1 LEASGNETLN
11 YAKFINN
18 KTGETFEYHAKKEDG
33 SFGIFVFVGYAP
45 QSDLFRD
52 ILETDK
58 YGYMITNENMET
70 KIKGVYVA
78 GDLRPKQLRQ
88 IVTAVS
94 DGAIAATMAER
105 YVIELKERL
114 GIKDEYVSKKPI
126 ENNNSN
132 SDLGMVSRKSS
143 LLTDGLR
150 TQLKGVLERLEKEVT
165 IVSIVDE
172 SNPKSIELRDLIMD
186 ISELGNKVNAEIYAK
201 GENIKLENK
210 IKADNDSF
218 LSIEIIK
225 EEIQA
230 SSYTTKKHYTID
242 KNKQIVLTLPMLFEG
257 DNYIEEISN
266 DIKAQMIENMKKDS
280 NLTYF
285 LEADENE
292 EVIDSFDKIKENQDF
307 YINNDGNLVICFD
320 QYEVAP
326 GYMGTLEFIISDKIF
341 KK

>member
-1 LEASGNETLN
+1 MKNINDLKKEYMDIKIPENLDDVVKESIKKVDRKSIVNKKIIGSAAVLAIVFGINISPAFADVVSDIPIVGNIVKLVTVKNYTLKKNNVEADIKVPAIEGLENKQLEENLNEEFIKNGKKIYEELIEE
-11 YAKFINN
+11 FPSINN
-18 KTGETFEYHAKKEDG
+18 QMKYVG
-33 SFGIFVFVGYAP
+33 SDY
-45 QSDLFRD
+45 
-52 ILETDK
+52 
-58 YGYMITNENMET
+58 
-70 KIKGVYVA
+70 
-78 GDLRPKQLRQ
+78 
-88 IVTAVS
+88 
-94 DGAIAATMAER
+94 
-105 YVIELKERL
+105 
-114 GIKDEYVSKKPI
+114 
-126 ENNNSN
+126 
-132 SDLGMVSRKSS
+132 
-143 LLTDGLR
+143 
-150 TQLKGVLERLEKEVT
+150 
-165 IVSIVDE
+165 
-172 SNPKSIELRDLIMD
+172 
-186 ISELGNKVNAEIYAK
+186 
-201 GENIKLENK
+201 K

-285 LEADENE
+285 LETDENE

-320 QYEVAP
+320 EYEVAP

>member
-1 LEASGNETLN
+1 MKNINDLKKEYMDIKIPENLDDVVKESIKKVDRKSIVNKKIIGSAAVLAIVFGINISPAFADVVSDIPIVGNIVKLVTVKNYTLKKNNVEADIKVPAIEGLENKQLEENLNEEFIENGKKIYEKLIEE
-11 YAKFINN
+11 FPSINN
-18 KTGETFEYHAKKEDG
+18 QMKYVG
-33 SFGIFVFVGYAP
+33 SDY
-45 QSDLFRD
+45 
-52 ILETDK
+52 
-58 YGYMITNENMET
+58 
-70 KIKGVYVA
+70 
-78 GDLRPKQLRQ
+78 
-88 IVTAVS
+88 
-94 DGAIAATMAER
+94 
-105 YVIELKERL
+105 
-114 GIKDEYVSKKPI
+114 
-126 ENNNSN
+126 
-132 SDLGMVSRKSS
+132 
-143 LLTDGLR
+143 
-150 TQLKGVLERLEKEVT
+150 
-165 IVSIVDE
+165 
-172 SNPKSIELRDLIMD
+172 
-186 ISELGNKVNAEIYAK
+186 
-201 GENIKLENK
+201 K

>member
-1 LEASGNETLN
+1 MKNINDLKKEYMDIKIPENLDDVVKESIKKVDRKSIVNKKIIGSAAVLAIIFGINISPAFADVVSDIPIVGNIVKLVTVKNYTLKKNNVEADIKVPAIEGLENKQLEENLNEEFIENGKKIYEELIEE
-11 YAKFINN
+11 FPSINN
-18 KTGETFEYHAKKEDG
+18 QMKYVG
-33 SFGIFVFVGYAP
+33 SDY
-45 QSDLFRD
+45 
-52 ILETDK
+52 
-58 YGYMITNENMET
+58 
-70 KIKGVYVA
+70 
-78 GDLRPKQLRQ
+78 
-88 IVTAVS
+88 
-94 DGAIAATMAER
+94 
-105 YVIELKERL
+105 
-114 GIKDEYVSKKPI
+114 
-126 ENNNSN
+126 
-132 SDLGMVSRKSS
+132 
-143 LLTDGLR
+143 
-150 TQLKGVLERLEKEVT
+150 
-165 IVSIVDE
+165 
-172 SNPKSIELRDLIMD
+172 
-186 ISELGNKVNAEIYAK
+186 
-201 GENIKLENK
+201 K

-280 NLTYF
+280 NLIYF

>member
-1 LEASGNETLN
+1 MKNINDLKKEYMDIKIPENLDDVVKESIKKVDRKSIVNKKIIGSAAVLAIIFGINISPAFADVVSDIPIVGNIVKLVTVKNYTLKKNNVEADIKVPAIEGLENKQLEENLNEEFIKNGKKIYEELIEE
-11 YAKFINN
+11 FPSINN
-18 KTGETFEYHAKKEDG
+18 QMKYVG
-33 SFGIFVFVGYAP
+33 SDY
-45 QSDLFRD
+45 
-52 ILETDK
+52 
-58 YGYMITNENMET
+58 
-70 KIKGVYVA
+70 
-78 GDLRPKQLRQ
+78 
-88 IVTAVS
+88 
-94 DGAIAATMAER
+94 
-105 YVIELKERL
+105 
-114 GIKDEYVSKKPI
+114 
-126 ENNNSN
+126 
-132 SDLGMVSRKSS
+132 
-143 LLTDGLR
+143 
-150 TQLKGVLERLEKEVT
+150 
-165 IVSIVDE
+165 
-172 SNPKSIELRDLIMD
+172 
-186 ISELGNKVNAEIYAK
+186 
-201 GENIKLENK
+201 K

-230 SSYTTKKHYTID
+230 SSYATKKHYTID

>member
-1 LEASGNETLN
+1 MKNINDLKKEYMDIKVPENLDDVVKESIKKVDRKSIVNKKIIGSAAVLAIIFGINISPAFADVVSDIPIVGNIVKLVTVKNYTLKKNNVEADIKVPAIEGLENKQLEENLNEEFIENGKKIYEELIEE
-11 YAKFINN
+11 FPSINN
-18 KTGETFEYHAKKEDG
+18 QMKYVG
-33 SFGIFVFVGYAP
+33 SDY
-45 QSDLFRD
+45 
-52 ILETDK
+52 
-58 YGYMITNENMET
+58 
-70 KIKGVYVA
+70 
-78 GDLRPKQLRQ
+78 
-88 IVTAVS
+88 
-94 DGAIAATMAER
+94 
-105 YVIELKERL
+105 
-114 GIKDEYVSKKPI
+114 
-126 ENNNSN
+126 
-132 SDLGMVSRKSS
+132 
-143 LLTDGLR
+143 
-150 TQLKGVLERLEKEVT
+150 
-165 IVSIVDE
+165 
-172 SNPKSIELRDLIMD
+172 
-186 ISELGNKVNAEIYAK
+186 
-201 GENIKLENK
+201 K

>member
-1 LEASGNETLN
+1 MKNINDLKKEYMDIKIPENLDDVVKESIKKVDRKSIVNKKIIGSAAVLAIIFGINISPAFADVVSDIPIVGNIVKLVTVKNYTLKKNNVEADIKVPAIEGLENKQLEENLNEEFIKNGKKIYEELIEE
-11 YAKFINN
+11 FPSINN
-18 KTGETFEYHAKKEDG
+18 QMKYVG
-33 SFGIFVFVGYAP
+33 SDY
-45 QSDLFRD
+45 
-52 ILETDK
+52 
-58 YGYMITNENMET
+58 
-70 KIKGVYVA
+70 
-78 GDLRPKQLRQ
+78 
-88 IVTAVS
+88 
-94 DGAIAATMAER
+94 
-105 YVIELKERL
+105 
-114 GIKDEYVSKKPI
+114 
-126 ENNNSN
+126 
-132 SDLGMVSRKSS
+132 
-143 LLTDGLR
+143 
-150 TQLKGVLERLEKEVT
+150 
-165 IVSIVDE
+165 
-172 SNPKSIELRDLIMD
+172 
-186 ISELGNKVNAEIYAK
+186 
-201 GENIKLENK
+201 K

-307 YINNDGNLVICFD
+307 YINNNGNLVICFD

>member
-1 LEASGNETLN
+1 MKNINDLKKEYMDIKIPENLDDVVKESIKKVDRKSIVNKKIIGSAAVLAIVFGINISPAFADVVSDIPIVGNIVKLVTVKNYTLKKNNVEADIKVPAIEGLENKQLEENLNEEFIKNGKKIYEELIEE
-11 YAKFINN
+11 FPSINN
-18 KTGETFEYHAKKEDG
+18 
-33 SFGIFVFVGYAP
+33 
-45 QSDLFRD
+45 
-52 ILETDK
+52 
-58 YGYMITNENMET
+58 
-70 KIKGVYVA
+70 
-78 GDLRPKQLRQ
+78 
-88 IVTAVS
+88 
-94 DGAIAATMAER
+94 
-105 YVIELKERL
+105 
-114 GIKDEYVSKKPI
+114 
-126 ENNNSN
+126 
-132 SDLGMVSRKSS
+132 
-143 LLTDGLR
+143 
-150 TQLKGVLERLEKEVT
+150 QLKYVG
-165 IVSIVDE
+165 SD
-172 SNPKSIELRDLIMD
+172 
-186 ISELGNKVNAEIYAK
+186 Y
-201 GENIKLENK
+201 K

-307 YINNDGNLVICFD
+307 YINNDGNLVICFN

>member
-1 LEASGNETLN
+1 MKNIKDLKKEYMDIKIPENLDDVVKESIKKVDRKSIVNKKIIGSAAVLAIVFGINISPAFADVVSDIPIVGNIVKLVTVKNYTLKKNNVEADIKVPAIEGLENKQLEENLNEEFIKNGKKIYEELIEE
-11 YAKFINN
+11 FPSINN
-18 KTGETFEYHAKKEDG
+18 QMKYVG
-33 SFGIFVFVGYAP
+33 SDY
-45 QSDLFRD
+45 
-52 ILETDK
+52 
-58 YGYMITNENMET
+58 
-70 KIKGVYVA
+70 
-78 GDLRPKQLRQ
+78 
-88 IVTAVS
+88 
-94 DGAIAATMAER
+94 
-105 YVIELKERL
+105 
-114 GIKDEYVSKKPI
+114 
-126 ENNNSN
+126 
-132 SDLGMVSRKSS
+132 
-143 LLTDGLR
+143 
-150 TQLKGVLERLEKEVT
+150 
-165 IVSIVDE
+165 
-172 SNPKSIELRDLIMD
+172 
-186 ISELGNKVNAEIYAK
+186 
-201 GENIKLENK
+201 K

-307 YINNDGNLVICFD
+307 YINNDGNLVICFN

>member
-1 LEASGNETLN
+1 MKNINDLKKEYMDIKIPENLDDVVKESIKKVDRKSIVNKKIIGSAAVLAIIFGINISPAFADVVSDIPIVGNIVKLVTVKNYTLKKNNVEADIKVPAIEGLENKQLEENLNEEFIKNGKKIYEELIEE
-11 YAKFINN
+11 FPSINN
-18 KTGETFEYHAKKEDG
+18 QMKYVG
-33 SFGIFVFVGYAP
+33 SDY
-45 QSDLFRD
+45 
-52 ILETDK
+52 
-58 YGYMITNENMET
+58 
-70 KIKGVYVA
+70 
-78 GDLRPKQLRQ
+78 
-88 IVTAVS
+88 
-94 DGAIAATMAER
+94 
-105 YVIELKERL
+105 
-114 GIKDEYVSKKPI
+114 
-126 ENNNSN
+126 
-132 SDLGMVSRKSS
+132 
-143 LLTDGLR
+143 
-150 TQLKGVLERLEKEVT
+150 
-165 IVSIVDE
+165 
-172 SNPKSIELRDLIMD
+172 
-186 ISELGNKVNAEIYAK
+186 
-201 GENIKLENK
+201 K

>member
-1 LEASGNETLN
+1 MKNINDLKKEYMDIKIPENLDDVVKESIKKVDRKSIVNKKIIGSAAVLAIIFGINISPAFADVVSDIPIVGNIVKLVTVKNYTLKKNNVEADIKVPAIEGLENKQLEENLNEEFIKNGKKIYEELIEE
-11 YAKFINN
+11 FPSINN
-18 KTGETFEYHAKKEDG
+18 QMKYVG
-33 SFGIFVFVGYAP
+33 SDY
-45 QSDLFRD
+45 
-52 ILETDK
+52 
-58 YGYMITNENMET
+58 
-70 KIKGVYVA
+70 
-78 GDLRPKQLRQ
+78 
-88 IVTAVS
+88 
-94 DGAIAATMAER
+94 
-105 YVIELKERL
+105 
-114 GIKDEYVSKKPI
+114 
-126 ENNNSN
+126 
-132 SDLGMVSRKSS
+132 
-143 LLTDGLR
+143 
-150 TQLKGVLERLEKEVT
+150 
-165 IVSIVDE
+165 
-172 SNPKSIELRDLIMD
+172 
-186 ISELGNKVNAEIYAK
+186 
-201 GENIKLENK
+201 K

-285 LEADENE
+285 LETDENE
-292 EVIDSFDKIKENQDF
+292 EVINSFDKIKENQDF

>member
-1 LEASGNETLN
+1 MKNINDLKKEYMDIKIPENLDDVVKESIKKVDRKSIVNKKIIGSAAVLAIIFGINISPAFADVVSDIPIVGNIVKLVTVKNYTLKKNNVEADIKVPAIEGLENKQLEENLNEEFIENGKKIYEELIEE
-11 YAKFINN
+11 FPSINN
-18 KTGETFEYHAKKEDG
+18 QMKYVG
-33 SFGIFVFVGYAP
+33 SDY
-45 QSDLFRD
+45 
-52 ILETDK
+52 
-58 YGYMITNENMET
+58 
-70 KIKGVYVA
+70 
-78 GDLRPKQLRQ
+78 
-88 IVTAVS
+88 
-94 DGAIAATMAER
+94 
-105 YVIELKERL
+105 
-114 GIKDEYVSKKPI
+114 
-126 ENNNSN
+126 
-132 SDLGMVSRKSS
+132 
-143 LLTDGLR
+143 
-150 TQLKGVLERLEKEVT
+150 
-165 IVSIVDE
+165 
-172 SNPKSIELRDLIMD
+172 
-186 ISELGNKVNAEIYAK
+186 
-201 GENIKLENK
+201 K

>member
-1 LEASGNETLN
+1 MKNINDLKKEYMDIKIPENLDDVVKESIKKVDRKSIVNKKIIGSAAVLAIIFGINISPAFADVVSDIPIVGNIVKLVTVKNYTLKKNNVEADIKVPAIEGLENKQLEENLN
-11 YAKFINN
+11 KEFIENGKKIYEELIEEFPSINN
-18 KTGETFEYHAKKEDG
+18 QMKYVG
-33 SFGIFVFVGYAP
+33 SDY
-45 QSDLFRD
+45 
-52 ILETDK
+52 
-58 YGYMITNENMET
+58 
-70 KIKGVYVA
+70 
-78 GDLRPKQLRQ
+78 
-88 IVTAVS
+88 
-94 DGAIAATMAER
+94 
-105 YVIELKERL
+105 
-114 GIKDEYVSKKPI
+114 
-126 ENNNSN
+126 
-132 SDLGMVSRKSS
+132 
-143 LLTDGLR
+143 
-150 TQLKGVLERLEKEVT
+150 
-165 IVSIVDE
+165 
-172 SNPKSIELRDLIMD
+172 
-186 ISELGNKVNAEIYAK
+186 
-201 GENIKLENK
+201 K

-285 LEADENE
+285 LETDENE

-320 QYEVAP
+320 EYEVAP

>member
-1 LEASGNETLN
+1 MKNINDLKKEYMDIKIPENLDDVVKESIKKVDRKSIVNKKIIGSAAVLAIIFGINISPAFADVVSDIPIVGNIVKLVTVKNYTLKKNNVEADIKVPAIEGLENKQLEENLNEEFIKNGKKIYEELIEE
-11 YAKFINN
+11 FPSINN
-18 KTGETFEYHAKKEDG
+18 QMKYVG
-33 SFGIFVFVGYAP
+33 SDY
-45 QSDLFRD
+45 
-52 ILETDK
+52 
-58 YGYMITNENMET
+58 
-70 KIKGVYVA
+70 
-78 GDLRPKQLRQ
+78 
-88 IVTAVS
+88 
-94 DGAIAATMAER
+94 
-105 YVIELKERL
+105 
-114 GIKDEYVSKKPI
+114 
-126 ENNNSN
+126 
-132 SDLGMVSRKSS
+132 
-143 LLTDGLR
+143 
-150 TQLKGVLERLEKEVT
+150 
-165 IVSIVDE
+165 
-172 SNPKSIELRDLIMD
+172 
-186 ISELGNKVNAEIYAK
+186 
-201 GENIKLENK
+201 K

-285 LEADENE
+285 LETDENE
-292 EVIDSFDKIKENQDF
+292 EVINSFDKIKENQDF

-326 GYMGTLEFIISDKIF
+326 GYMGTLEFIISHKIF

>member
-1 LEASGNETLN
+1 MKNINDLKKEYMDIKIPENLDDVVKESIKKVDRKSIVNKKIIGSAAVLAIIFGINISPALADVVSDIPIVGNIVKLVTVKNYTLKKNNVEADIKVPAIEGLENKQLEENLNEEFIKNGKKIYEELIEE
-11 YAKFINN
+11 FPSINN
-18 KTGETFEYHAKKEDG
+18 QMKYVG
-33 SFGIFVFVGYAP
+33 SDY
-45 QSDLFRD
+45 
-52 ILETDK
+52 
-58 YGYMITNENMET
+58 
-70 KIKGVYVA
+70 
-78 GDLRPKQLRQ
+78 
-88 IVTAVS
+88 
-94 DGAIAATMAER
+94 
-105 YVIELKERL
+105 
-114 GIKDEYVSKKPI
+114 
-126 ENNNSN
+126 
-132 SDLGMVSRKSS
+132 
-143 LLTDGLR
+143 
-150 TQLKGVLERLEKEVT
+150 
-165 IVSIVDE
+165 
-172 SNPKSIELRDLIMD
+172 
-186 ISELGNKVNAEIYAK
+186 
-201 GENIKLENK
+201 K

-285 LEADENE
+285 LETDENE

>member
-1 LEASGNETLN
+1 MKNINDLKKEYMDIKIPENLDDVVKESIKKVDRKSIVNKKIIGSAAVLAIIFGINISPAFADVVSDIPIVGNIVKLVTVKNYTLKKNNVEADIKVPAIEGLENKQLEENLNEEFIKNGKKIYEELIEE
-11 YAKFINN
+11 FPSINN
-18 KTGETFEYHAKKEDG
+18 QMKYVG
-33 SFGIFVFVGYAP
+33 SDY
-45 QSDLFRD
+45 
-52 ILETDK
+52 
-58 YGYMITNENMET
+58 
-70 KIKGVYVA
+70 
-78 GDLRPKQLRQ
+78 
-88 IVTAVS
+88 
-94 DGAIAATMAER
+94 
-105 YVIELKERL
+105 
-114 GIKDEYVSKKPI
+114 
-126 ENNNSN
+126 
-132 SDLGMVSRKSS
+132 
-143 LLTDGLR
+143 
-150 TQLKGVLERLEKEVT
+150 
-165 IVSIVDE
+165 
-172 SNPKSIELRDLIMD
+172 
-186 ISELGNKVNAEIYAK
+186 
-201 GENIKLENK
+201 K

-285 LEADENE
+285 LETDENE

>member
-1 LEASGNETLN
+1 MKNINDLKKEYMDIKIPENLDDVVKESIKKVDRKSIVNKKIIGSAAVLAIVFGINISPAFADVVSDIPIVGNIVKLVTVKNYTLKKNNVEADIKVPAIEGLENKQLEENLNEEFIKNGKKIYEELIEE
-11 YAKFINN
+11 FPSINN
-18 KTGETFEYHAKKEDG
+18 QMKYVG
-33 SFGIFVFVGYAP
+33 SDY
-45 QSDLFRD
+45 
-52 ILETDK
+52 
-58 YGYMITNENMET
+58 
-70 KIKGVYVA
+70 
-78 GDLRPKQLRQ
+78 
-88 IVTAVS
+88 
-94 DGAIAATMAER
+94 
-105 YVIELKERL
+105 
-114 GIKDEYVSKKPI
+114 
-126 ENNNSN
+126 
-132 SDLGMVSRKSS
+132 
-143 LLTDGLR
+143 
-150 TQLKGVLERLEKEVT
+150 
-165 IVSIVDE
+165 
-172 SNPKSIELRDLIMD
+172 
-186 ISELGNKVNAEIYAK
+186 
-201 GENIKLENK
+201 K

-266 DIKAQMIENMKKDS
+266 DIKAQMIENTKKDS

-285 LEADENE
+285 LETDENE

-326 GYMGTLEFIISDKIF
+326 GYMGTLEFMISDKIF

>member
-1 LEASGNETLN
+1 MKNINDLKKEYMDIKIPENLDDVVKESIKKVDRKSIVNKKIIGSAAVLAIVFGINISPAFADVVSDIPIVGNIVKLVTVKNYTLKKNNVEADIKVPAIEGLENKQLEENLNEEFIENGKKIYEELIEE
-11 YAKFINN
+11 FPSINN
-18 KTGETFEYHAKKEDG
+18 QMKYVG
-33 SFGIFVFVGYAP
+33 SDY
-45 QSDLFRD
+45 
-52 ILETDK
+52 
-58 YGYMITNENMET
+58 
-70 KIKGVYVA
+70 
-78 GDLRPKQLRQ
+78 
-88 IVTAVS
+88 
-94 DGAIAATMAER
+94 
-105 YVIELKERL
+105 
-114 GIKDEYVSKKPI
+114 
-126 ENNNSN
+126 
-132 SDLGMVSRKSS
+132 
-143 LLTDGLR
+143 
-150 TQLKGVLERLEKEVT
+150 
-165 IVSIVDE
+165 
-172 SNPKSIELRDLIMD
+172 
-186 ISELGNKVNAEIYAK
+186 
-201 GENIKLENK
+201 K

-266 DIKAQMIENMKKDS
+266 DIKTQMIENMKKDS

>member
-1 LEASGNETLN
+1 MKNINDLKKEYMDIKIPENLDDVVKESIKKVDRKSIVNKKIIGSAAVLAIIFGINISPAFADVVSDIPIVGNIVKLVTVKNYTLKKNNVEADIKVPAIEGLENKQLEENLN
-11 YAKFINN
+11 KEFIENGKKIYEELIEEFPSINN
-18 KTGETFEYHAKKEDG
+18 QMKYVG
-33 SFGIFVFVGYAP
+33 SDY
-45 QSDLFRD
+45 
-52 ILETDK
+52 
-58 YGYMITNENMET
+58 
-70 KIKGVYVA
+70 
-78 GDLRPKQLRQ
+78 
-88 IVTAVS
+88 
-94 DGAIAATMAER
+94 
-105 YVIELKERL
+105 
-114 GIKDEYVSKKPI
+114 
-126 ENNNSN
+126 
-132 SDLGMVSRKSS
+132 
-143 LLTDGLR
+143 
-150 TQLKGVLERLEKEVT
+150 
-165 IVSIVDE
+165 
-172 SNPKSIELRDLIMD
+172 
-186 ISELGNKVNAEIYAK
+186 
-201 GENIKLENK
+201 K

-280 NLTYF
+280 NLIYF
-285 LEADENE
+285 LESDENE

-320 QYEVAP
+320 EYEVAP

>member
-1 LEASGNETLN
+1 MKNINDLKKEYMDIKIPENLDDVVKESIKKVDRKSIVNKKIIGSAAVLAIVFGINISPAFADVVSDIPIVGNIVKLVTVKNYTLKKNNVEADIKVPAIEGLENKQLEENLNEEFIENGKKIYEELIEE
-11 YAKFINN
+11 FPSINN
-18 KTGETFEYHAKKEDG
+18 QMKYVG
-33 SFGIFVFVGYAP
+33 SDY
-45 QSDLFRD
+45 
-52 ILETDK
+52 
-58 YGYMITNENMET
+58 
-70 KIKGVYVA
+70 
-78 GDLRPKQLRQ
+78 
-88 IVTAVS
+88 
-94 DGAIAATMAER
+94 
-105 YVIELKERL
+105 
-114 GIKDEYVSKKPI
+114 
-126 ENNNSN
+126 
-132 SDLGMVSRKSS
+132 
-143 LLTDGLR
+143 
-150 TQLKGVLERLEKEVT
+150 
-165 IVSIVDE
+165 
-172 SNPKSIELRDLIMD
+172 
-186 ISELGNKVNAEIYAK
+186 
-201 GENIKLENK
+201 K

-280 NLTYF
+280 NLIYF

-326 GYMGTLEFIISDKIF
+326 GYMGTLEFIISDKIS

>member
-1 LEASGNETLN
+1 MKNINDLKKEYMDIKIPENLDDVVKESIKKVDRKSIVNKKIIGSAAVLAIIFGINISPAFADVVSDIPIVGNIVKLVTVKNYTLKKNNVEADIKVPAIEGLENKQLEENLNEEFIKNGKKIYEELIEE
-11 YAKFINN
+11 FPSINN
-18 KTGETFEYHAKKEDG
+18 QMKYVG
-33 SFGIFVFVGYAP
+33 SDY
-45 QSDLFRD
+45 
-52 ILETDK
+52 
-58 YGYMITNENMET
+58 
-70 KIKGVYVA
+70 
-78 GDLRPKQLRQ
+78 
-88 IVTAVS
+88 
-94 DGAIAATMAER
+94 
-105 YVIELKERL
+105 
-114 GIKDEYVSKKPI
+114 
-126 ENNNSN
+126 
-132 SDLGMVSRKSS
+132 
-143 LLTDGLR
+143 
-150 TQLKGVLERLEKEVT
+150 
-165 IVSIVDE
+165 
-172 SNPKSIELRDLIMD
+172 
-186 ISELGNKVNAEIYAK
+186 
-201 GENIKLENK
+201 K

-266 DIKAQMIENMKKDS
+266 DIKTQMIENMKKDS